1 MFACK
6 CTCLTN
12 SSQSCST
19 SCLAQAV
26 GITSECGAYRT
37 YLAFLAFRL
46 KIAGGLHC
54 IWQWCSKD
62 IHTCTVRICAMMSWL
77 FRGLIIFCPLSVIYY
92 MVHRLASVYLFSYS
106 FLKIW
111 KTLIWDWIVLQY
123 EAFLLLLDAIFL
135 FFYMCFIFDV
145 GPKTKKLLV
154 SKSSGKHTFCIWGQ
168 NWSKGK
174 VSKPAQRKKP
184 NCLMCET
191 AWCKETILIPL
202 VHWQWDCS
210 IFFHFSTG
218 AVGSWDQA
226 EVRRPAQTL
235 GWQQK
240 PNDQNA
246 WDWDKPFNLCP
257 WPSRMSSSSDRWV
270 WTLYSSLGHLMFV
283 LLPPTGQTCHGRQ
296 HVLLGRPRGS
306 NWLIL
311 MLLFRRSTLR
321 FFSIVSTLEGCCCIL
336 KKDQGSDKGG

>member
-1 MFACK
+1 
-6 CTCLTN
+6 
-12 SSQSCST
+12 
-19 SCLAQAV
+19 
-26 GITSECGAYRT
+26 
-37 YLAFLAFRL
+37 
-46 KIAGGLHC
+46 
-54 IWQWCSKD
+54 
-62 IHTCTVRICAMMSWL
+62 MMSWL

-135 FFYMCFIFDV
+135 FFYICFIFDV

-210 IFFHFSTG
+210 IFSTFPLVQS
-218 AVGSWDQA
+218 AH
-226 EVRRPAQTL
+226 EIRPKCGGLHKHWADSKSQMIKMLEIETNRSICAHGLL
-235 GWQQK
+235 GCPAAPTGGCELCTAALVTWCL
-240 PNDQNA
+240 
-246 WDWDKPFNLCP
+246 FFCP
-257 WPSRMSSSSDRWV
+257 WLAKHVME
-270 WTLYSSLGHLMFV
+270 GNMFY
-283 LLPPTGQTCHGRQ
+283 
-296 HVLLGRPRGS
+296 
-306 NWLIL
+306 
-311 MLLFRRSTLR
+311 
-321 FFSIVSTLEGCCCIL
+321 LEGQEARTGWFWCCSSEGPRCASS
-336 KKDQGSDKGG
+336 QWFQP